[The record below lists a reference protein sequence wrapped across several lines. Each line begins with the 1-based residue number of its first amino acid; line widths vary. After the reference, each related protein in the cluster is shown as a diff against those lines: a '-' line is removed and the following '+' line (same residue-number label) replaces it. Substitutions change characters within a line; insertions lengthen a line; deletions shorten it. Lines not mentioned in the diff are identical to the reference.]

1 MRNGRTE
8 NSALIFTAQHGYS
21 HIAVSVAGG
30 HSVQYSKD
38 GSDIVNIAIRFCSH
52 CGGQLGTRGP
62 TGAGSGLGPCDT
74 CGAAPPLQGP
84 SLLVLVA
91 VFAADRI
98 LLQRRGIAPYSGKWA
113 PPGGYVERNESLEA
127 AAVREVWEEVR
138 VVLEPQQLVP
148 CAVISLPRLNQIY
161 HGFIVRLPAPVPA
174 EPVPPESIEV
184 GWFSESE
191 VRALDNW
198 DPGAAIDLGVQFRF
212 FRAATFEFIQQT
224 DRFLRILGS
233 SGIRYL

>member
-1 MRNGRTE
+1 M
-8 NSALIFTAQHGYS
+8 
-21 HIAVSVAGG
+21 
-30 HSVQYSKD
+30 
-38 GSDIVNIAIRFCSH
+38 NIAIQFCSH
-52 CGGQLGTRGP
+52 CGARLRGRDSP
-62 TGAGSGLGPCDT
+62 GGDSSTSPCDS
-74 CGAAPPLQGP
+74 CGVTAPLQGP

-138 VVLEPQQLVP
+138 VPLEPQQLIP
-148 CAVISLPRLNQIY
+148 CAVISLPHLNQVH
-161 HGFIVRLPAPVPA
+161 HGFIVRLPAPVAA

-184 GWFSESE
+184 GWFTEPE
-191 VRALDNW
+191 VRALDHW
-198 DPGAAIDLGVQFRF
+198 DPGAAIDLAVQFRF
-212 FRAATFEFIQQT
+212 FRAQSFEFIQQT

-233 SGIRYL
+233 SGIRYLL